1 MPEPKLRPVRGSVS
15 VAEPPELRVGSYN
28 PSLDGLRALAVLAV
42 CAYHMSALTTGYI
55 GVDLFLV
62 LSGFLITSLMLAE
75 WAGTG
80 AISIPA
86 FYVRRAYRLLPAFYA
101 FVIVGAVLVLL
112 LRSGERR
119 NVFMS
124 DALSALLY
132 YANYWRVFHQATE
145 SSWLGHVWSLSLEEQ
160 FYVVWPVCLAWL
172 CRRPRLRAELP
183 RILLLATLVIML
195 WRNVLI
201 AWGVT
206 PARLYFGLDT
216 RADALLL
223 GCALGAFKHNG
234 YQLRAGTSPSA
245 AGRWLPKIAA
255 KVGPFAL
262 LCLALITTCNADP
275 DHGFSWLN
283 RGGYTLVALLAGV
296 VVLSVEGPHTNWW
309 TQLLASR
316 PLSGLGRISYGF
328 YLWHYPVTAI
338 GTRLVAPVSLGAAYA
353 TTVAISAAL
362 AALSFKW
369 IERPAQLRR
378 PPWAASH

>member
-1 MPEPKLRPVRGSVS
+1 LTELELGPVQGLVPVAETPQVRG
-15 VAEPPELRVGSYN
+15 GYN

-42 CAYHMSALTTGYI
+42 CAYHMSILSTGYI

-75 WAGTG
+75 RARTG

-86 FYVRRAYRLLPAFYA
+86 FYVRRAYRLLPAFYV
-101 FVIVGAVLVLL
+101 FLIVGAVLVLA
-112 LRSGERR
+112 LRGGERR
-119 NVFMS
+119 LVFLS

-183 RILLLATLVIML
+183 RILLLAALGVML

-201 AWGVT
+201 AGGVT

-234 YQLRAGTSPSA
+234 YQLRGGATPSA
-245 AGRWLPKIAA
+245 ADRWLSMSAVKL
-255 KVGPFAL
+255 GPFAL
-262 LCLALITTCNADP
+262 LCLALITTGNADP
-275 DHGFSWLN
+275 DHSFSWLD

-296 VVLSVEGPHTNWW
+296 VILSVDGPHANWW
-309 TQLLASR
+309 TQSLGSR

-338 GTRLVAPVSLGAAYA
+338 GSHLAARIGLGAAYV

-362 AALSFKW
+362 AALSFRW

-378 PPWAASH
+378 PPWAASQ